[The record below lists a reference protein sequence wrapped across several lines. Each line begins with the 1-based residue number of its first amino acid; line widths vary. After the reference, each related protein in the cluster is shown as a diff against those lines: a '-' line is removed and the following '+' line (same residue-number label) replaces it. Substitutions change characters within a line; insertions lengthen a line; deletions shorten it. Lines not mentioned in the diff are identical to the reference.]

1 MSERPVLEQDRAQ
14 REESLRR
21 QRDAEARRQHQEDL
35 ERWEEEQRQYEIEL
49 KKFND
54 EVARVE
60 KEKEQARLAEESSKR
75 REAEQK
81 ANKEKAL
88 ADIDKQFGS
97 QIRDFEQA
105 KKDAIAER
113 RRRDIE
119 NGVSRS
125 QRDVN
130 RMRIERTFNKKIK
143 ELKNESRTASQR
155 VNLKFSGLPEWAI
168 QSAMKEWSAA
178 KFPNTSMTSLARRKV
193 EARTAK
199 EKQERKSSIQKAK
212 TNALKAA
219 EKFSVDPAAF
229 SVQLQNFEPTKMR
242 EFSQRE
248 LERRSKIKPIP
259 PSRVASPSGVKLT
272 KSRNRPLRTGVKF
285 QPQERPVRKES
296 ADVKEIKNFFNRLKT
311 TTPVAASTVE
321 GVVEGKGIK
330 LTKEGKD
337 LIQKLTQKKTT
348 SQTFVRQSVITDKKT
363 GEKFDTRT
371 GIGSM
376 KIAKGLGVPV
386 TTPPPEIKPN
396 QPLGPTRADIPV
408 TVLPQNFQES
418 KPPSV
423 TPIKQEQPSKS
434 PMNEFLS
441 GLAAPIQNLRI
452 ASEDFGKALLKGELK
467 SQPLGTQG
475 NIFGLPVPQQQR
487 PTQETASSQI
497 FSGKVPN
504 ITDPKIAGSAVTELA
519 FIAAPIG
526 IGKVVPKGSTS
537 TTTPVKPQT
546 SAPVASSGKI
556 FPKNQPQLTKTQVN
570 KPIRKSSAFTK
581 QTVNVGS
588 GVPNQSILVKQKT
601 PVFSKQ
607 TVNVGSGVP
616 NQSVLPTRAQVQS
629 KNVKPDPTF
638 KPATRANEINLK
650 SDTALGEFTKSP
662 VKLGSAATNSVQL
675 KSKITPKTVKPDPT
689 FKPATRANEIN
700 ISSDTKLAGFTKT
713 PVKLGSGATTAPK
726 LKTKPVSKTVKPD
739 PTFKPATRANEIKLD
754 RDTKLAGFDERKT
767 SFGGGT
773 VVSGKQQLLQVQ
785 KVKAKSEEITK
796 KVQNKQPTPR
806 TFAQQKQSTV
816 QTPKVSSTA
825 PVKITPKPKT
835 ITKKRIV
842 KPTVVAGSTGV
853 GVVNVTEVSASK
865 FGKTIQTPKNIVLN
879 NQRISI
885 KTNIKSQTRVQ
896 PKIKTSTRVGT
907 IAISKPTQKTKPVE
921 IVKVNQTTSQKPK
934 LQSKQRTKLR
944 TKTPIQP
951 KRPTRQRPTFK
962 QPKIP
967 KQKETPVFV
976 SPVPPRRQK
985 TVSGLPAPKRFDNS
999 TKRKPSKGKTS
1010 QEFIGN
1016 VRLTKI
1022 EGVIKNRSDVVL
1034 GKKKVRKIVQDEL
1047 RELKSSNKK
1056 KTRISKPSLKQPNVK
1071 IGTEP
1076 TKKKKT
1082 KQNKVKFF

>member
-689 FKPATRANEIN
+689 FKPATRANEI
-700 ISSDTKLAGFTKT
+700 
-713 PVKLGSGATTAPK
+713 
-726 LKTKPVSKTVKPD
+726 
-739 PTFKPATRANEIKLD
+739 KLD